1 MKLSRNP
8 DPRAPTRTA
17 PAVSS
22 YVVQCFLAPSFLT
35 TDPAL
40 GTMRLLRL
48 DAEAT
53 GYDAVATLAKVVT
66 HDVVLRPAL
75 GDGTPNFSVPAMHV
89 EDALANQEGFRFPYM
104 LWVGSAAEA
113 EEAAIPPWE
122 RHRDSVG
129 TLPAA
134 TSARGAGDGALY
146 GGAHRC
152 STLEGLSRVNDG
164 LQLSTTDDGV
174 SNGDAAGVAEY
185 FGMTERRSIDELSLP
200 SPTAGTMDSFGKPPF
215 TPSVA
220 ARRQKRQK
228 REEER
233 RKREALAA
241 KREEA
246 LKAREVQK
254 EAEAAIAKAR
264 AEERE
269 LEFEQRAAEERR
281 AHVLKEERRSLSRAQ
296 QLRMKMEHHA
306 DRMQRLG
313 EVKEEFN
320 SRIVELNKD
329 TPMPA
334 VSPATSTLT
343 QPRPMGISTA
353 AARPLDGLLQS
364 LDETVARD
372 ARASA
377 AQQAG
382 DKAVMRAKVDEKYL
396 EHLVQQNTQ
405 RKTAVL
411 REQRAKAAEAALA
424 NVEFVSVTR
433 RPRPTL

>member
-1 MKLSRNP
+1 
-8 DPRAPTRTA
+8 
-17 PAVSS
+17 VS
-22 YVVQCFLAPSFLT
+22 T
-35 TDPAL
+35 
-40 GTMRLLRL
+40 
-48 DAEAT
+48 
-53 GYDAVATLAKVVT
+53 
-66 HDVVLRPAL
+66 
-75 GDGTPNFSVPAMHV
+75 
-89 EDALANQEGFRFPYM
+89 
-104 LWVGSAAEA
+104 
-113 EEAAIPPWE
+113 I
-122 RHRDSVG
+122 
-129 TLPAA
+129 
-134 TSARGAGDGALY
+134 
-146 GGAHRC
+146 
-152 STLEGLSRVNDG
+152 
-164 LQLSTTDDGV
+164 DDDV

-281 AHVLKEERRSLSRAQ
+281 AHVLKEERRTLSRAQ
-296 QLRMKMEHHA
+296 QLRMKMDHHA

-320 SRIVELNKD
+320 SRIVELKKE

-334 VSPATSTLT
+334 VSPATSAALP
-343 QPRPMGISTA
+343 QPRAMGISTA